1 MCKSK
6 FLDLVVV
13 MNKDRNTDD
22 HLRVEENEAHTIGD
36 SLVFK
41 QNTSGKGSLQKK
53 NELLAV
59 QKQQQTE
66 RMPSGL
72 SGAGQ
77 DSVRTGFYA
86 CVAPTS
92 HCLPCNLSLCV
103 SNAQEETRSNYPM
116 NFSLMVTSS
125 VSLPLD

>member
-1 MCKSK
+1 MCKSN

-22 HLRVEENEAHTIGD
+22 HLRVEENEAYTIGD

-41 QNTSGKGSLQKK
+41 QNTPGKGSLQKK

-77 DSVRTGFYA
+77 DSVRTGF
-86 CVAPTS
+86 
-92 HCLPCNLSLCV
+92 
-103 SNAQEETRSNYPM
+103 
-116 NFSLMVTSS
+116 
-125 VSLPLD
+125 